1 MKDGSNSNKAVN
13 SITVNNLQEDD
24 GILEIVVSLDLT
36 SKEKEKF
43 GKQFDGEDYSSSYW
57 AAMLSYDYD
66 SDELTVTKVYYL
78 TSEDAEEYE
87 PGLNSS
93 ELKEVKKYIME
104 NVIDE

>member
-1 MKDGSNSNKAVN
+1 
-13 SITVNNLQEDD
+13 
-24 GILEIVVSLDLT
+24 
-36 SKEKEKF
+36 
-43 GKQFDGEDYSSSYW
+43 
-57 AAMLSYDYD
+57 MLSYDYD

-87 PGLNSS
+87 PGLTSS